1 MQVFMESLSGV
12 LVILGMILVG
22 YCLTEHGWFKGDA
35 DKLIAK
41 LVTQVSLPCYMLSTI
56 TGKFKAHELLEML
69 PDLRFPVLSM
79 MILMAIAFALVRIFN
94 IRKGR
99 QGLFTSMFFNSNTI
113 FVGLP
118 INQALFG
125 DRSIPYVLIY
135 YMANTTI
142 FWTLGTFFIQR
153 DGEKGAKFDLKKTL
167 GKVFSPPLLGFMLG
181 IVLVLLDVRLPTF
194 INRDLAYL
202 GNLTIPLSMLF
213 IGISVS
219 HAGLAQMSLK
229 KDNLL
234 ILLGRFVCAPLLM
247 TVLVIHAPMP
257 TLMKH
262 VFILQSA
269 MPVMTN
275 APVVANLYGADS
287 SYAAVMVTETTLMSL
302 IVVPILMIIMQSL

>member
-181 IVLVLLDVRLPTF
+181 IVLVL
-194 INRDLAYL
+194 
-202 GNLTIPLSMLF
+202 

-234 ILLGRFVCAPLLM
+234 ILFGRFVCAPLLM

-302 IVVPILMIIMQSL
+302 IVVPILMVIMQSL

>member
-1 MQVFMESLSGV
+1 
-12 LVILGMILVG
+12 
-22 YCLTEHGWFKGDA
+22 
-35 DKLIAK
+35 
-41 LVTQVSLPCYMLSTI
+41 
-56 TGKFKAHELLEML
+56 
-69 PDLRFPVLSM
+69 
-79 MILMAIAFALVRIFN
+79 
-94 IRKGR
+94 
-99 QGLFTSMFFNSNTI
+99 
-113 FVGLP
+113 
-118 INQALFG
+118 
-125 DRSIPYVLIY
+125 
-135 YMANTTI
+135 MANTTI

-153 DGEKGAKFDLKKTL
+153 DGEKGARFDLKKTL

-234 ILLGRFVCAPLLM
+234 ILFGRFVCAPLLM

-302 IVVPILMIIMQSL
+302 IVVPILMVIMQSL

>member
-1 MQVFMESLSGV
+1 
-12 LVILGMILVG
+12 
-22 YCLTEHGWFKGDA
+22 
-35 DKLIAK
+35 
-41 LVTQVSLPCYMLSTI
+41 MLSTI

-202 GNLTIPLSMLF
+202 GNLTIP
-213 IGISVS
+213 
-219 HAGLAQMSLK
+219 
-229 KDNLL
+229 
-234 ILLGRFVCAPLLM
+234 
-247 TVLVIHAPMP
+247 

-302 IVVPILMIIMQSL
+302 IVVPILMVIMQSL

>member
-125 DRSIPYVLIY
+125 DCSIPYVLIY

-153 DGEKGAKFDLKKTL
+153 A
-167 GKVFSPPLLGFMLG
+167 
-181 IVLVLLDVRLPTF
+181 
-194 INRDLAYL
+194 
-202 GNLTIPLSMLF
+202 
-213 IGISVS
+213 
-219 HAGLAQMSLK
+219 H
-229 KDNLL
+229 
-234 ILLGRFVCAPLLM
+234 RFP
-247 TVLVIHAPMP
+247 
-257 TLMKH
+257 K
-262 VFILQSA
+262 
-269 MPVMTN
+269 
-275 APVVANLYGADS
+275 YDD
-287 SYAAVMVTETTLMSL
+287 
-302 IVVPILMIIMQSL
+302 

>member
-167 GKVFSPPLLGFMLG
+167 GKVFSPPLFGFMLG

-234 ILLGRFVCAPLLM
+234 ILFL
-247 TVLVIHAPMP
+247 
-257 TLMKH
+257 
-262 VFILQSA
+262 
-269 MPVMTN
+269 
-275 APVVANLYGADS
+275 
-287 SYAAVMVTETTLMSL
+287 SL
-302 IVVPILMIIMQSL
+302 IHI